1 MLALSSGPAND
12 KAHIPLTKCF
22 ALSDFGWGS
31 LSPARSVLSA
41 RGARRVYMIK
51 KIQPVV
57 EKKIQLEVVSYKR
70 QAASI
75 KKIQPVVVWI
85 TLRKI

>member
-1 MLALSSGPAND
+1 MCELTQGSRQPAND

-51 KIQPVV
+51 KI
-57 EKKIQLEVVSYKR
+57 ER
-70 QAASI
+70 QAASS
-75 KKIQPVVVWI
+75 KQQATLDSWYKII
-85 TLRKI
+85 

>member
-1 MLALSSGPAND
+1 MCIVSVGPAND

-51 KIQPVV
+51 KI
-57 EKKIQLEVVSYKR
+57 ER
-70 QAASI
+70 QAASG
-75 KKIQPVVVWI
+75 KLQAASNA
-85 TLRKI
+85 